1 MMAKKNDW
9 NYEATLAQVED
20 ILAAIEGGDLELT
33 EVFSQFAVAVD
44 SLQECEK
51 FLVKQRGQVEQL
63 LENLGDFDE

>member
-63 LENLGDFDE
+63 LENLGDFDG

>member
-1 MMAKKNDW
+1 MAKKNDW

-63 LENLGDFDE
+63 LENLGDFDG